1 MRAEVRDK
9 AHRVYR
15 IYDEQGFIS
24 STSISQGPKE
34 TLREPR
40 VRDMARQ
47 LGLDTAQQFIDL
59 VECRLSREAALE
71 IMRRNRPLGTSP
83 RAL

>member
-1 MRAEVRDK
+1 MKAEVRNK
-9 AHRVYR
+9 AHRIYK
-15 IYDEQGFIS
+15 IYDEHGFIS

-34 TLREPR
+34 TLRESR

-47 LGLDTAQQFIDL
+47 LGLDTPQQLIDL

-71 IMRRNRPLGTSP
+71 IMRRNCPPGSP
-83 RAL
+83 RI